1 MFGQISRPVGILT
14 LLVVPLAAFAV
25 ACGSSD
31 RDPGGDDT
39 DGRTANYDSGASI
52 DEAAA
57 GDRDGGA
64 LAPSAPSSGED
75 PKGASGGGTLPALLD
90 RQIIRTATVSLT
102 VEGVARSFEDVGNI
116 AVSAGGFV
124 SSSSFGNSG
133 DEQVAS
139 VTIRVPQAAYQDVLR
154 QLRGLGEVESE
165 QSSAN
170 DVTEEFT
177 DLQARIRNLKATEER
192 YVQLLAQAANINE
205 ILVVQ
210 DRISA
215 TRSEIE
221 QIQGRIDLLDN
232 QTALATITTHLNP
245 PVAGPAPDDGGARNP
260 FEVAQEAFEASL
272 VVLLGAATVALAVL
286 AFSWWILPLAALAW
300 IVGRRQVQLQRIRR
314 GSSPP
319 AV

>member
-1 MFGQISRPVGILT
+1 MFGQISRPVAILT
-14 LLVVPLAAFAV
+14 LLVMPLAAFAV

-31 RDPGGDDT
+31 SDPGGGDT
-39 DGRTANYDSGASI
+39 
-52 DEAAA
+52 AA
-57 GDRDGGA
+57 RYDGGA
-64 LAPSAPSSGED
+64 GVEEGRSGDGDERSLAPSAPSGESET
-75 PKGASGGGTLPALLD
+75 GAAGGGTLPALLD

-215 TRSEIE
+215 TRSDIE

-272 VVLLGAATVALAVL
+272 VVLLGAATVAVAVL

-300 IVGRRQVQLQRIRR
+300 IVGRRQVQLQRVRR